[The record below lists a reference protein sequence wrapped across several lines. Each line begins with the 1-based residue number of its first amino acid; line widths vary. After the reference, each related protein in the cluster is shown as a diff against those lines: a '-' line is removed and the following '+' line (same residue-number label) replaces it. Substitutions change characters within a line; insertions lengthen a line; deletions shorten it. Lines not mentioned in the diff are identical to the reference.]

1 MDRTEEKLLAFTDMV
16 LKDAARRKQEILDHA
31 EAACKEMVEAGELQ
45 LLKSAHDDIQ
55 DSLRAMG
62 RASNEEVSRTILES
76 KQALFTR
83 REEIIDAVF
92 MNVAARIDAF
102 RKTPDYREYLRRR
115 ILEGFSTVGQG
126 DVRVLVDEEDRQLA
140 ESLQAEL
147 DRKFQVG
154 DAQDV
159 LGGGCLFVN
168 RTTGRMCDF
177 SLLRQ
182 MDVERQAFLQRYELS
197 LEG

>member
-1 MDRTEEKLLAFTDMV
+1 MDRTEEKLRAFTDMV
-16 LKDAARRKQEILDHA
+16 LKDAARQKQEILEKA
-31 EAACKEMVEAGELQ
+31 ESARREMVEANELR

-55 DSLRAMG
+55 ESLRVMG

-92 MNVAARIDAF
+92 HNVAARIDAF
-102 RKTPDYREYLRRR
+102 RKTPDYRDYIRRR
-115 ILEGFSTVGQG
+115 IHEGFAVLGQG
-126 DVRVLVDEEDRQLA
+126 EVHVLVDEEDRQLA
-140 ESLQAEL
+140 ASLQAEIGL
-147 DRKFQVG
+147 PFLVDE
-154 DAQDV
+154 AQDV

-168 RTTGRMCDF
+168 RTVGRMCDF
-177 SLLRQ
+177 SLKHQLE
-182 MDVERQAFLQRYELS
+182 VERQSFLERYELS

>member
-1 MDRTEEKLLAFTDMV
+1 MQGDGGG
-16 LKDAARRKQEILDHA
+16 
-31 EAACKEMVEAGELQ
+31 GELQ